1 VWGVKE
7 IAALVEKAK
16 HDKQIRESVIVKYT
30 PFILKT
36 ASDLTGRYIN
46 QGIDEEYS
54 VSLIAFNEAIDSF
67 DSTRGVSFL
76 TFARVVIRRRLMD
89 FRSRQN
95 KKSCEISMQTLED
108 ENSYIEYGVSLDRY
122 TQTTEQENRK
132 LEIEEYSRALKEF
145 DISFDSLVG
154 AAPKKRD
161 ARSRAVEV
169 ARIIAGS
176 PQLLEY
182 LMKNRQLPLLD
193 ILDKTSL
200 SRKTLERHRKYI
212 IAIVLVLAGDYHYL
226 REYIQG

>member
-16 HDKQIRESVIVKYT
+16 HDKQIRESVIAKYT

-67 DSTRGVSFL
+67 DSTRGVSFFA
-76 TFARVVIRRRLMD
+76 FARVVIRRRLMD

-95 KKSCEISMQTLED
+95 KKHCEISMQTLED
-108 ENSYIEYGVSLDRY
+108 ESPYTEYGISMDRY
-122 TQTTEQENRK
+122 IQTTEQENRK
-132 LEIEEYSRALKEF
+132 LEIEDYSRALKEF
-145 DISFDSLVG
+145 DISFDSLAV

-169 ARIIAGS
+169 ARIIASS

-212 IAIVLVLAGDYHYL
+212 IAIVLVLSGDYHYL